1 MKIKLKKKVLRGGV
15 VWWGVSP
22 SSESEVEVVGT
33 KKRLS
38 QTKATMFFSQ
48 I

>member
-15 VWWGVSP
+15 VWWVGCE
-22 SSESEVEVVGT
+22 SESEVVGT